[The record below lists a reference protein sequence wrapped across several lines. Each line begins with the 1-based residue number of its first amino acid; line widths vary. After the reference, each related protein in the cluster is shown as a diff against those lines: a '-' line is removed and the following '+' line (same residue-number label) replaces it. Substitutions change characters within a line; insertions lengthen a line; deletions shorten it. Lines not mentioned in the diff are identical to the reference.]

1 MAGIMNKARFERLAA
16 VTKSPRAKRLAELWL
31 KVSEGTASA
40 EERAEFDQLTKRARL
55 LDPNV
60 LVD

>member
-1 MAGIMNKARFERLAA
+1 MAGIMNKARFEKLAA
-16 VTKSPRAKRLAELWL
+16 AAKSPRGKRLAELWL

-40 EERAEFDQLTKRARL
+40 EERAEFDKLTKRARD